1 MAVNY
6 GVEGGGGG
14 ASGDSPA
21 PSPPPPVTLTT
32 TEAIVPYLPA
42 FHDLL
47 LNPPKVSSD
56 FVLSKQTIKKSIKTN
71 RYLDFIHKLVFSPRI
86 EKNIVYVELEST
98 RPRHSVVILEN
109 QNQGLIVKFSE
120 VQEG

>member
-47 LNPPKVSSD
+47 LNPPKVSGS
-56 FVLSKQTIKKSIKTN
+56 FSTYLFHHLKKRKKCYQNKQ
-71 RYLDFIHKLVFSPRI
+71 
-86 EKNIVYVELEST
+86 
-98 RPRHSVVILEN
+98 
-109 QNQGLIVKFSE
+109 
-120 VQEG
+120 